1 MALAIAFLQ
10 ISIIEIAVAEL
21 HLRPW
26 RIVLPAIVGLAGLLL
41 VCAIVAFTV
50 GVIAGLVLGV
60 SVLAILYAI
69 QIYFLGALGSWL
81 SHPSVREIPDGFG
94 VWADVFARLH
104 RWHRASEITQRRL
117 IDNEERFRRTI
128 SALPDGI
135 VLVDAALQ
143 IEWCNPVA
151 ERHLSISLRAD
162 QGLRLTNL
170 VRDPRLVAYMTSGR
184 FDADLVF
191 RPLTNPTTV
200 LSLAVIAFEPARSIV
215 ITRDITQSERVDA
228 MRRDFVANVSHELRT
243 PLTVI
248 KGFLES
254 FSDAGDE
261 LGPIRQHHLRLMDE
275 QAERMHRLIED
286 LLMLSRLESESPD
299 QEDKIDI
306 VQLIREVADEART
319 LSGGR
324 HKISVGVTPAGV
336 RGSRD
341 ELRSAFGNLVSNAIR
356 YTPEGGTIRI
366 DWVPR
371 PDGAAFQ
378 VVDSGIG
385 IAPEHMP
392 RLTERFYRV
401 EKSRSRETG
410 GTGLGLAIV
419 KHVLLRHEGRLDVE
433 SEVGRGSTF
442 SAWLPKSR
450 LVPHE
455 GRLDGADD
463 KAENTVENNQD
474 VG

>member
-1 MALAIAFLQ
+1 
-10 ISIIEIAVAEL
+10 VAG
-21 HLRPW
+21 LRTRPFQ
-26 RIVLPAIVGLAGLLL
+26 IVLPAIIGLAGLLL
-41 VCAIVAFTV
+41 VSLLVGTLAGALAAFALTT
-50 GVIAGLVLGV
+50 A
-60 SVLAILYAI
+60 VLAVLYAV
-69 QIYFLGALGSWL
+69 QIYYLGALGGWL
-81 SHPSVREIPDGFG
+81 GHPNLAEIPEGFG

-104 RWHRASEITQRRL
+104 QWHRASEIGQRRL

-135 VLVDAALQ
+135 ILIDAALQ

-151 ERHLSISLRAD
+151 ERHLSILLRAD

-170 VRDPRLVAYMTSGR
+170 VRDPRLVAYMTSGH
-184 FDADLVF
+184 FASELTF
-191 RPLTNPTTV
+191 RPLNNPAIV
-200 LSLAVIAFEPARSIV
+200 LSVAVIEFEPARSIV
-215 ITRDITQSERVDA
+215 ITRDITQSERVEA

-254 FSDAGDE
+254 FEDSGASLD
-261 LGPIRQHHLRLMDE
+261 PVRRHHLQLMGE
-275 QAERMHRLIED
+275 QAERMHGLIED
-286 LLMLSRLESESPD
+286 LLMLSRLESETPNQD
-299 QEDKIDI
+299 DTVDI
-306 VQLIREVADEART
+306 AQLAAEVADEARS
-319 LSGGR
+319 LSSG
-324 HKISVGVTPAGV
+324 HHEISVDVPPAWV

-341 ELRSAFGNLVSNAIR
+341 ELRSAFGNLVSNAVR
-356 YTPEGGTIRI
+356 YTPPGGKVRI
-366 DWVPR
+366 AWQAR
-371 PDGAAFQ
+371 PDGASLQ
-378 VVDSGIG
+378 VIDTGIG

-419 KHVLLRHEGRLDVE
+419 KHVLLRHDGRLEIE

-450 LVPHE
+450 LVIPDAPIIRE
-455 GRLDGADD
+455 EPVAAKDS
-463 KAENTVENNQD
+463 
-474 VG
+474 

>member
-1 MALAIAFLQ
+1 MAGLQ
-10 ISIIEIAVAEL
+10 S
-21 HLRPW
+21 RPL
-26 RIVLPAIVGLAGLLL
+26 RIVLPAVLGLAGVLA
-41 VCAIVAFTV
+41 VCAIVSVAAGAV
-50 GVIAGLVLGV
+50 AGLGLGV
-60 SVLAILYAI
+60 AILAFLYAI

-81 SHPSVREIPDGFG
+81 NHPSLSEVPEGFG
-94 VWADVFARLH
+94 VWADVFARVH
-104 RWHRASEITQRRL
+104 RWHRAGEIGQRRL

-135 VLVDAALQ
+135 ILVDAALQ

-151 ERHLSISLRAD
+151 ERHLSLSLGAD

-170 VRDPRLVAYMTSGR
+170 VRDPRLVAYMTSAR
-184 FDADLVF
+184 FDAPLIF
-191 RPLTNPTTV
+191 RPLTNPSLV
-200 LSLAVIAFEPARSIV
+200 LSLAVIEFEPARSIV

-254 FSDAGDE
+254 FADDGSS
-261 LGPIRQHHLRLMDE
+261 LGPTREHHLRLMDE
-275 QAERMHRLIED
+275 QAERMHHLIED
-286 LLMLSRLESESPD
+286 LLMLSRLESESPNQD
-299 QEDKIDI
+299 DTIDV
-306 VQLIREVADEART
+306 VQLTHEVADEARS
-319 LSGGR
+319 LSAGR
-324 HKISVGVTPAGV
+324 HEITIAVAPASL

-356 YTPEGGTIRI
+356 YTPAGGSVRI
-366 DWVPR
+366 AWNVQD
-371 PDGAAFQ
+371 DGAAFQ
-378 VVDSGIG
+378 VIDTGIG

-419 KHVLLRHEGRLDVE
+419 KHVLLRHEGRLEITSQLD
-433 SEVGRGSTF
+433 RGSTF
-442 SAWLPKSR
+442 SAWFPRSR
-450 LVPHE
+450 LEMPAPALAAQS
-455 GRLDGADD
+455 G
-463 KAENTVENNQD
+463 N
-474 VG
+474 

>member
-1 MALAIAFLQ
+1 MAGLSFRTLRMVFPAIAVL
-10 ISIIEIAVAEL
+10 AV
-21 HLRPW
+21 
-26 RIVLPAIVGLAGLLL
+26 LLL
-41 VCAIVAFTV
+41 VCALVAVVAGTV
-50 GVIAGLVLGV
+50 AGLMLGIV
-60 SVLAILYAI
+60 GLLGLYAI
-69 QIYFLGALGSWL
+69 QIYFLGALGNWL
-81 SHPSVREIPDGFG
+81 NHPSLNDIPDGFG
-94 VWADVFARLH
+94 VWAGVFSRLH
-104 RWHRASEITQRRL
+104 RWHRASEIGQRRL

-135 VLVDAALQ
+135 LLVDAALQ

-151 ERHLSISLRAD
+151 ERHLSLSLRAD

-170 VRDPRLVAYMTSGR
+170 VRDPRLVEYMTSGQ
-184 FDADLVF
+184 FDHDLVF
-191 RPLTNPTTV
+191 RPLANPSLV
-200 LSLAVIAFEPARSIV
+200 LSLGVIPFEPARSIV
-215 ITRDITQSERVDA
+215 ITRDITQSERLDA

-254 FSDAGDE
+254 FADAGPE
-261 LGPIRQHHLRLMDE
+261 LGPVRQHHLQLMDE

-286 LLMLSRLESESPD
+286 LLMLSRLESESPNQD
-299 QEDKIDI
+299 DTVD
-306 VQLIREVADEART
+306 VAQLINEVADEARS
-319 LSGGR
+319 LSAGR
-324 HKISVGVTPAGV
+324 HQISVSVNEAFV

-356 YTPEGGTIRI
+356 YTPEGGTVRLA
-366 DWVPR
+366 WVPKE
-371 PDGAAFQ
+371 DGACFE
-378 VVDSGIG
+378 VTDSGIG

-419 KHVLLRHEGRLDVE
+419 KHVLLRHEGRLRIE
-433 SEVGRGSTF
+433 SELGHGSTF

-450 LVPHE
+450 MVLREPPAVAPVTSI
-455 GRLDGADD
+455 A
-463 KAENTVENNQD
+463 
-474 VG
+474 